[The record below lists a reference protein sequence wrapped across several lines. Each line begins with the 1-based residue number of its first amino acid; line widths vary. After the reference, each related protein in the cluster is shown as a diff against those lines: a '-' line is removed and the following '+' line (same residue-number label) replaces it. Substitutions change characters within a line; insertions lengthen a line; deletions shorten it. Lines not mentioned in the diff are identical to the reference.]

1 MGTLIPIESIKF
13 RKIHK
18 QRPLISNYNHYP
30 LYKSYKDNYNF
41 RNIIESLL
49 AWDKYSN
56 SVGNNLNQV
65 IHLIQFVSENDCNPN
80 HIQEISNIINSNIIQ
95 YLETGIF
102 FRELVNELK
111 EKSELNK
118 ITICILDK
126 LEDGLIN
133 IINCDRVLQN
143 YETISK
149 RFNLFKLVEKDLSYD
164 NSSYTDIIYKICN
177 LLDTYNRSLKESF
190 CINTELILYIFN
202 IYDDKINQE
211 EIIKNIIDYYL
222 IFNSENFE
230 YFLENIK
237 KASNASPFIDLD
249 IINKYLEYLKIIKN
263 KMIISGFD
271 TIDSTD
277 KDLLYIYNNDLSLN
291 ESCEVLKNGLNS
303 LNEFGDF
310 IEKAKEIITK
320 VKLAPTKTINTV
332 KEAIRAL
339 IVPTRLEDI
348 KKGTHNALSLIFYSV
363 LVAPFIPIGSIGILF
378 GIITSF
384 TISKCINKKYL
395 KDSIEEWN
403 SHKDSIEKKI
413 KETDD
418 PDKKRELEKY
428 LEEVNENINILTQR
442 YEKIRDKT
450 TDEIKNSNDE
460 KKEKNNMVK
469 KGNSASAFVS
479 PTGRMIFFGSNHSNS
494 NSNLKKKQEED
505 EINDY
510 INKIRN
516 E

>member
-1 MGTLIPIESIKF
+1 MGTLIPINDIKI

-18 QRPLISNYNHYP
+18 QKSLISNYNHYP
-30 LYKSYKDNYNF
+30 LYKSYKNNYNF
-41 RNIIESLL
+41 KNVIESLL

-56 SVGNNLNQV
+56 SVGNNLKQV
-65 IHLIQFVSENDCNPN
+65 IRLAQFVSENDCNSN
-80 HIQEISNIINSNIIQ
+80 HIREISNIINSNIIQ
-95 YLETGIF
+95 YLESGAF
-102 FRELVNELK
+102 FRELVSDIKN
-111 EKSELNK
+111 KSELNQTA
-118 ITICILDK
+118 ISILNN
-126 LEDGLIN
+126 LENGLIN

-164 NSSYTDIIYKICN
+164 DDYTDTIYKICN

-190 CINTELILYIFN
+190 CITTELILYTFN
-202 IYDDKINQE
+202 IYDNKINQE

-222 IFNSENFE
+222 ISYAENFE
-230 YFLENIK
+230 YFIENIQ
-237 KASNASPFIDLD
+237 KASNASPFIDLN
-249 IINKYLEYLKIIKN
+249 IVNKYLEYLKIVQN

-271 TIDSTD
+271 NIDTTD
-277 KDLLYIYNNDLSLN
+277 KDLLSIYNSDLSLD
-291 ESCEVLKNGLNS
+291 ESCKILKNGLSS

-348 KKGTHNALSLIFYSV
+348 KKGTHNALSLIFYSA

-403 SHKDSIEKKI
+403 SHKNSIEKKI
-413 KETDD
+413 KETDE

-428 LEEVNENINILTQR
+428 LEEVNENINILTKR
-442 YEKIRDKT
+442 YESIRDKT
-450 TDEIKNSNDE
+450 TDEIKNSNDK
-460 KKEKNNMVK
+460 KKENNTIK
-469 KGNSASAFVS
+469 KTNSSSAFVS
-479 PTGRMIFFGSNHSNS
+479 PTGKILFFGSNHNNS
-494 NSNLKKKQEED
+494 NSNFKKKQEED